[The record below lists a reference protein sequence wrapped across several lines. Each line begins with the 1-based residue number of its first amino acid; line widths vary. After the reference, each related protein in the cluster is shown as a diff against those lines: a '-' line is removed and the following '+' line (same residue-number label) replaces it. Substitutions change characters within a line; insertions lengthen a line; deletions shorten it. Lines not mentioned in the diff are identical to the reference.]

1 MIPRKKDLRRDTDKD
16 IIENHLKDRNYYWN
30 VNINWITKRRIK
42 KLLLAP
48 MRDSY
53 KKLKI
58 MLSAVYFSYKR
69 SSIITGYAEK
79 HFRNLPFC

>member
-1 MIPRKKDLRRDTDKD
+1 
-16 IIENHLKDRNYYWN
+16 
-30 VNINWITKRRIK
+30 
-42 KLLLAP
+42 

-69 SSIITGYAEK
+69 SSIIEK
-79 HFRNLPFC
+79 KFKT